1 MSTIRRLAIPST
13 LTFSCDRHLIFNL
26 PLSKLYSNT
35 LLSSLNARG
44 GWKPQA
50 STVSSGGDAL
60 TSPRMIV
67 GSGTHVRSSARIYDP
82 ATRSLTTMQPDV
94 LIERTIEHHGPPNLH
109 QISSLEMSIKKANY
123 TVDFVEPRRHDVGK
137 KSRQDGKKGP
147 PPVSKSFMASRSAS
161 DLDSGFE
168 VMTAK
173 TNTQH

>member
-1 MSTIRRLAIPST
+1 MSTIRRLAITST
-13 LTFSCDRHLIFNL
+13 LTSSCDRHLIFNL

-67 GSGTHVRSSARIYDP
+67 GSGTHVRSSAQTDDP
-82 ATRSLTTMQPDV
+82 AAGSLTSTQPDV
-94 LIERTIEHHGPPNLH
+94 LIERSIEHRGPLDLH
-109 QISSLEMSIKKANY
+109 QLSSLEMSTKKANY
-123 TVDFVEPRRHDVGK
+123 TVDFVEPQRHIVGK
-137 KSRQDGKKGP
+137 KDRRDGKKGP
-147 PPVSKSFMASRSAS
+147 RMSKSLMTSRSAS